1 MVTIQLFFNPRCCLS
16 PVCRCA
22 KAGKMLV
29 FPISP
34 CLSQWKN
41 SFNSLFFVD
50 HMLYI
55 LKSCQLSFQTIPQF
69 PKLVTIS
76 SASLEQRTTLSLDN
90 LCKLFLLPQCYPC
103 VLSSLTKCKQS
114 FKISRYC
121 IPLFRGLVTYSEELL
136 KFFPNV
142 LEELT
147 CFWIPFHLLTTQWRQ
162 GWS

>member
-1 MVTIQLFFNPRCCLS
+1 MLSFPSLQVCRSRKNVSFSHKSLFESIKEFFQFLILCGPHAVYSQILSTFLSNYTPISKACNHLFFC
-16 PVCRCA
+16 
-22 KAGKMLV
+22 
-29 FPISP
+29 FPGT
-34 CLSQWKN
+34 K
-41 SFNSLFFVD
+41 D
-50 HMLYI
+50 HPGLI
-55 LKSCQLSFQTIPQF
+55 
-69 PKLVTIS
+69 
-76 SASLEQRTTLSLDN
+76 
-90 LCKLFLLPQCYPC
+90 CKLFLLPQCYSC

-147 CFWIPFHLLTTQWRQ
+147 CFWIPFHLLSTQWGQ